1 MLCSGQSPTNTH
13 LLAVATGSSV
23 VDAGVVVVVASVV
36 VLADSMFLRAKS
48 VLQNWGDW
56 KHLEVDYEYFIV
68 MSTIHFGLDF
78 TVGFEPS
85 AHGRLFLLTSQT
97 KTPDQSPL

>member
-23 VDAGVVVVVASVV
+23 VDAGVVVVVVGTSVV
-36 VLADSMFLRAKS
+36 VADSMFFRAKS

-56 KHLEVDYEYFIV
+56 KHLEVDYEYFVIIMNV
-68 MSTIHFGLDF
+68 S
-78 TVGFEPS
+78 S
-85 AHGRLFLLTSQT
+85 
-97 KTPDQSPL
+97 

>member
-23 VDAGVVVVVASVV
+23 VDAGVVVVVGTSVV
-36 VLADSMFLRAKS
+36 VADSMFFRAKS

-56 KHLEVDYEYFIV
+56 KHLEVDYEYFVIIMNV
-68 MSTIHFGLDF
+68 S
-78 TVGFEPS
+78 S
-85 AHGRLFLLTSQT
+85 
-97 KTPDQSPL
+97 